1 MNKICPYLTILEVE
15 VAFIISTHAEAES
28 LRNMPKGIDAEI
40 GPSEVRLGL
49 HQTGAELSLQVY
61 RLTAERY
68 QR

>member
-49 HQTGAELSLQVY
+49 HQRGAELSLQVY
-61 RLTAERY
+61 RLAAERY